1 MERELRWGTVYQGSL
16 PSEGGGQWEG
26 YVLSRRLPV
35 ELRLGAA
42 GIDGHSLAAR
52 DAVLGLPFAGVPPPY
67 TSVPWGSCS
76 LLKHSAREVGQP
88 HQSK

>member
-1 MERELRWGTVYQGSL
+1 M
-16 PSEGGGQWEG
+16 GGLCPEQA
-26 YVLSRRLPV
+26 LCLPV

-42 GIDGHSLAAR
+42 GIDSHSLAAR